1 MMRPAARFNII
12 PFNRKPVTADKNLEQ
27 KLMQE
32 APGILRWMIDGCLDW
47 RANGLV
53 RPASVVAATESYF
66 EDQDLMSQWLEDE
79 CDAEPGNEFK
89 WESVALLFGSWTA
102 YCTKAGEKLGSTK
115 SFGNQLLKRGFDRCK
130 KQNARSFSGLMLRLR
145 PSSHEG

>member
-1 MMRPAARFNII
+1 
-12 PFNRKPVTADKNLEQ
+12 
-27 KLMQE
+27 
-32 APGILRWMIDGCLDW
+32 MIDGCLDW

-102 YCTKAGEKLGSTK
+102 YCTKAAEKLGSTK